1 MLSIRSSVLAV
12 AAVLASVASADYVI
26 DPKSVSLSI
35 RTSWCAS
42 ELSTCPIICQQ
53 YPPGTTL
60 VNTCDP
66 ETLTYGCICGTGQ
79 KPNVT
84 EYSLTLPYFTC
95 TEWGNQCVKACGQN
109 NECSRNCREN
119 NPCGALNPTKNNET
133 TTASSTSASA
143 SATQSN
149 QVFDGLNGASPTPGS
164 NGGAASTGAATRI
177 LESGSNF
184 IFAAVL
190 GGVALGAGLL

>member
-1 MLSIRSSVLAV
+1 MPSLRSSVLALATIV
-12 AAVLASVASADYVI
+12 ASVARADYYI
-26 DPKSVSLSI
+26 DPDSVALSI
-35 RTSWCAS
+35 RTSWCQS

-66 ETLTYGCICGTGQ
+66 EHLTYGCLCGNGQ

-84 EYSLTLPYFTC
+84 EYTLTLPYFTC
-95 TEWGNQCVKACGQN
+95 TEWGNQCVKACGQD
-109 NECSRNCREN
+109 NECSRNCREDH
-119 NPCGALNPTKNNET
+119 PCGALSPTKQNET
-133 TTASSTSASA
+133 ATSSSASATA

-149 QVFDGLNGASPTPGS
+149 QVFDGLNGATPTPGGGNS
-164 NGGAASTGAATRI
+164 GAAGRM
-177 LESGSNF
+177 LESGSTVM
-184 IFAAVL
+184 FAVLL